1 MKESKIEMCI
11 TDYLLKVL
19 PWIVHISSDNLLSL
33 TESTSPCILQ
43 ILKVFSNSS
52 IRLRKVVLEAL
63 SAPLSFLFKY
73 LSTTIRS
80 YTTMLSKLDNLF
92 SILNLFLSSEN
103 RCTININ
110 FHWIKTGTQAGGSSP
125 LAPFDIPGGSLHP
138 PGIYGQRLK
147 SGEVGLKEAFP
158 FYQNCVFPFENFLSA
173 SRHLFQNFTLVFPFY
188 LKSLPTLLDKQL

>member
-11 TDYLLKVL
+11 TDYLLKVI

-33 TESTSPCILQ
+33 TESTSTKILQ
-43 ILKVFSNSS
+43 TLKVFSNSS

-92 SILNLFLSSEN
+92 SIFNLFLSSES
-103 RCTININ
+103 RFTININ
-110 FHWIKTGTQAGGSSP
+110 FLWIRTGTQEGGSSL
-125 LAPFDIPGGSLHP
+125 LAPLDIPGG
-138 PGIYGQRLK
+138 
-147 SGEVGLKEAFP
+147 
-158 FYQNCVFPFENFLSA
+158 A
-173 SRHLFQNFTLVFPFY
+173 SNPLGFMG
-188 LKSLPTLLDKQL
+188 KG